1 MLIHLHLQ
9 KISGRFHLKA
19 HFFLLNHIIRPILE
33 TRLSDNIKPH
43 TLSLERLTSEQWA
56 IIKSPIVNMNNEFN
70 EAFSSSSPF
79 NYEFSPGNRLID
91 IFPNCFSFHTL
102 NRKSNNNVKSHL
114 LKLNDLT
121 LQVSSD
127 PWSVVVVID
136 ASIKNQVTTLISY
149 VYNHDRPVIKIVHH
163 TVNIITTKAKL
174 FMIRCKINQ
183 AIHLPNVSKILVITG
198 STHMARRIFDLTS
211 HLYQAQ
217 SAAISGEL
225 REFFKR
231 ASSNSINF
239 WDCPSNCKWL
249 LHNTVD
255 QETKEFNLSS
265 VFPCKSLWNF
275 SKKCEYDSILNNWKM
290 SFQASDAKALLSQ
303 VLK

>member
-1 MLIHLHLQ
+1 VL
-9 KISGRFHLKA
+9 
-19 HFFLLNHIIRPILE
+19 
-33 TRLSDNIKPH
+33 
-43 TLSLERLTSEQWA
+43 
-56 IIKSPIVNMNNEFN
+56 
-70 EAFSSSSPF
+70 
-79 NYEFSPGNRLID
+79 
-91 IFPNCFSFHTL
+91 
-102 NRKSNNNVKSHL
+102 
-114 LKLNDLT
+114 
-121 LQVSSD
+121 SD

-198 STHMARRIFDLTS
+198 SIHMARRIFDLTS

-231 ASSNSINF
+231 ARREIELLGFLINCVVEQPLAITWTIPKIDGIVQVIASGCSTTQLIKKPRSSIS
-239 WDCPSNCKWL
+239 L
-249 LHNTVD
+249 
-255 QETKEFNLSS
+255 LSS
-265 VFPCKSLWNF
+265 HANHCGILARNVNMTLS
-275 SKKCEYDSILNNWKM
+275 SIIGRCLFKHQM
-290 SFQASDAKALLSQ
+290 PKHYLVKF
-303 VLK
+303 